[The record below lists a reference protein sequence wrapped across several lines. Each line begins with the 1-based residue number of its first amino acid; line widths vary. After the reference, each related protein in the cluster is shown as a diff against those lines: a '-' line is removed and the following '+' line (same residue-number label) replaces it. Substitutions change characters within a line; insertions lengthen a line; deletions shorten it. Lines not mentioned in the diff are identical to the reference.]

1 MLVFNRPPSIAFR
14 TAGTDQMSAKLGEIL
29 VRENLLTAQ
38 QLREALDYQRE
49 HGGRLG
55 FNLVKLGL
63 VSDDMITAVLSRQYG
78 VPSVNLELFDID
90 GPVLRLIPQEVAQK
104 YSVLPLS
111 RVGATLTLAM
121 VDPTNVFAMDDIK
134 FMTGLNIEPVVVSE
148 ASVQE
153 AIAKYY
159 DTTREIELASIADL
173 TFDAVGGKNYNG
185 NGHSNG
191 NGSNGH
197 KSDLVTLD
205 TLDLDTGTVEG
216 LEVIDDNEEIDLSSL
231 ARMSEDAPVVRLV
244 NVLLVDSLRR
254 GASDIHIEP
263 YEKDMRIRFRIDGML
278 YDVMHPPMRMRDALI
293 SRLKIMAKLDISEK
307 RLPQDGRIKIKVKI
321 EGRSRELDFRVS
333 SLPTLFGEKVVL
345 RLLDKDNL
353 MLDMTKLGFEEESL
367 VKFQRNIAR
376 PYGMVLVTGPTG
388 SGKTNTLYSAL
399 QSLNRE
405 DTNIMTAEDPVE
417 FNLHGI
423 NQVQMKEQ
431 IGLNFA
437 AALRSFL
444 RQDPNIVLV
453 GEIRDFETAEI
464 AIKAA
469 LTGHLVLSTLHTN
482 DAPSTI
488 SRLMNMG
495 IEPFLV
501 ATSVNLIQAQR
512 LIRRVCKD
520 CKTEQ
525 QAPMEALIEVGF
537 KPDEARQVK
546 TFKGRGCQT
555 CNNTGY
561 KGRIGLYEVMEITD
575 EIRELIMIGASSLE
589 LRKKAVDDGMIT
601 LRQSGIHK
609 IRAGVTSLE
618 EVVRETVA

>member
-1 MLVFNRPPSIAFR
+1 
-14 TAGTDQMSAKLGEIL
+14 MSAKLGEIL
-29 VRENLLTAQ
+29 VRENLLNAQ
-38 QLREALDYQRE
+38 QLRDALDYQRE

-90 GPVLRLIPQEVAQK
+90 DSVIRLIPHEVAQK

-153 AIAKYY
+153 AISKYY
-159 DTTREIELASIADL
+159 DHSREIELAGMV
-173 TFDAVGGKNYNG
+173 TDAAYESMYVTNG
-185 NGHSNG
+185 G
-191 NGSNGH
+191 NGSSGISNA
-197 KSDLVTLD
+197 DLNSLGNFD
-205 TLDLDTGTVEG
+205 FDVESAEG
-216 LEVIDDNEEIDLSSL
+216 VEVVEDNEEIDLSTLS
-231 ARMSEDAPVVRLV
+231 RMSEDAPVVRLV
-244 NVLLVDSLRR
+244 NVLLVDALRR

-263 YEKDMRIRFRIDGML
+263 YEKELRVRFRIDGVL
-278 YDVMHPPMRMRDALI
+278 YDIMHPPLKMRDALI
-293 SRLKIMAKLDISEK
+293 SRLKIMSKLDISEK
-307 RLPQDGRIKIKVKI
+307 RLPQDGRIKIKVKV
-321 EGRSRELDFRVS
+321 ESRKRELDFRVS
-333 SLPTLFGEKVVL
+333 TLPTLFGEKVVL

-353 MLDMTKLGFEEESL
+353 MLDMTKLGFEAESL
-367 VKFQRNIAR
+367 VKFQRNISR

-399 QSLNRE
+399 QSLNTVE
-405 DTNIMTAEDPVE
+405 TNIMTAEDPVE
-417 FNLHGI
+417 FNLGGV

-444 RQDPNIVLV
+444 RQDPNIILV

-520 CKTEQ
+520 CKAESPT
-525 QAPMEALIEVGF
+525 PPEALLEVGF
-537 KPDEARQVK
+537 SVEEVRQLK
-546 TFKGRGCQT
+546 TYKGKGCAT
-555 CNNTGY
+555 CNGTGY
-561 KGRIGLYEVMEITD
+561 KGRVGLYEVMEVTD
-575 EIRELIMIGASSLE
+575 DIRELILIGASSLE
-589 LRKKAVDDGMIT
+589 LRKRAIDDGMIT
-601 LRQSGIHK
+601 LRESGLHK
-609 IRAGVTSLE
+609 IRNGITTLE